1 MSSKIEKIYPF
12 DVYCGKILANY
23 KESKIMCEQVKS
35 VSKKRLVIPRAGKLP
50 LDLLD
55 KAEIK
60 LKKVLAF
67 EDKIRYFLLW
77 KNN

>member
-1 MSSKIEKIYPF
+1 VIANAK
-12 DVYCGKILANY
+12 NY
-23 KESKIMCEQVKS
+23 KESKIMCEQIKS
-35 VSKKRLVIPRAGKLP
+35 VSRKRFSEKRIGVLP
-50 LDLLD
+50 PELLA

-60 LKKVLAF
+60 VKKVLAF

>member
-12 DVYCGKILANY
+12 DIYVGKIISNY

-35 VSKKRLVIPRAGKLP
+35 VSKKRLSKNKVGVLP
-50 LDLLD
+50 PELLT
-55 KAEIK
+55 KVEIK

-67 EDKIRYFLLW
+67 EDKIRYFLL
-77 KNN
+77 

>member
-12 DVYCGKILANY
+12 DVYAGKVIPNY

-35 VSKKRLVIPRAGKLP
+35 VSKKRLSKNKVGALP
-50 LDLLD
+50 PELLA

-67 EDKIRYFLLW
+67 EDRIRYFLLR
-77 KNN
+77 N